1 MAQGAR
7 GSGLVA
13 AGLGWGIALGVALG
27 SLLIAPAVNGTLE
40 DGPFSEAK
48 RTGGAAESDTEAS
61 EARSA
66 EAEAAERQSEGAN
79 KLLAGSSTRLVS
91 GALTDVPVTV
101 IRTADAADED
111 VSAVRWLANAAG
123 ATKSGA
129 ITLTDRFLDR
139 ESADE
144 LSSIIA
150 NTLPAGA
157 QLSVDNLSPGT
168 HAGESLGAAL
178 ALDAATGGGAASAPD
193 RELVL
198 DALKKAGFIEVDGQV
213 EPAGAILVVAG
224 DPAADGKDGFAAQTL
239 TDFTAGLNK
248 SAAAV
253 LATRGAAPDKNAV
266 SDVDTEAGRISAVLA
281 AADTH
286 GKR

>member
-27 SLLIAPAVNGTLE
+27 SLLIAPAINGALE

-48 RTGGAAESDTEAS
+48 HNDGAS
-61 EARSA
+61 EAGTDAAEARPS
-66 EAEAAERQSEGAN
+66 EAEAAERQSADAN
-79 KLLAGSSTRLVS
+79 TLLAGSSTRLVS
-91 GALTDVPVTV
+91 GALKDVPVTV

-111 VSAVRWLANAAG
+111 VAAVRWLANAAG

-129 ITLTDRFLDR
+129 ITLTDKFLDR

-178 ALDAATGGGAASAPD
+178 GLDTSTGGGTATASD

-198 DALKKAGFIEVDGQV
+198 DALKQAGFIEVDGQV
-213 EPAGAILVVAG
+213 EPAGAIVVVAG
-224 DPAADGKDGFAAQTL
+224 DAAADGKDGFAAQTL
-239 TDFTAGLNK
+239 TDFTAGLNG
-248 SAAAV
+248 STAAV
-253 LATRGAAPDKNAV
+253 LATRGAAPDKDAIA
-266 SDVDTEAGRISAVLA
+266 DVDTEAGRIRAVLA
-281 AADTH
+281 ASEARS
-286 GKR
+286 KR